1 MRIQYTLPGYEP
13 ELAPLAQAGEESGP
27 SFEHLMRASPRYD
40 STTWK
45 QALGLDRIPAGPADL
60 GPPPGSP
67 ESRDVATER
76 LRWRHLLSR
85 HLNGEGR
92 SYAPGA
98 QQKVRQMLIL
108 LNQAQEAADE
118 VWAHTLD
125 GTGGPR

>member
-1 MRIQYTLPGYEP
+1 MKIQYTLPGYEP
-13 ELAPLAQAGEESGP
+13 ELTPLAQTGEESGP

-45 QALGLDRIPAGPADL
+45 QALGLDRVPTGPAHL

-76 LRWRHLLSR
+76 LRWRQLLSR
-85 HLNGEGR
+85 QLNGESH
-92 SYAPGA
+92 SYGPG
-98 QQKVRQMLIL
+98 QQRVRQMLVL

-118 VWAHTLD
+118 VWAHTLS
-125 GTGGPR
+125 GSGGQR